1 MWLQYIFV
9 VTLVERQW
17 LLDEL
22 AVFDNLLEV
31 DRSFTN
37 HIVALEKVT
46 VVGLEAE
53 LEVFSRNLNSVDES
67 VLEIRLSVLVSEVSV
82 SFLYFFLSIE
92 EAAEEYVTC
101 TFPIHDLHV
110 DSVEHYDSHLEP
122 LCGLL

>member
-1 MWLQYIFV
+1 
-9 VTLVERQW
+9 
-17 LLDEL
+17 
-22 AVFDNLLEV
+22 
-31 DRSFTN
+31 
-37 HIVALEKVT
+37 
-46 VVGLEAE
+46 LEAE